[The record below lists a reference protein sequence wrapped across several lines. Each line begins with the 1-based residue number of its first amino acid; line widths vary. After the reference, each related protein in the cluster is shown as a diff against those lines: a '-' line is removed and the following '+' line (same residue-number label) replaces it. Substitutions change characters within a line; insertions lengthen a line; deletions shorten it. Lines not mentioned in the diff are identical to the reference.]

1 MSNDRA
7 KFGSRF
13 GLILATAGSAVGLG
27 NIWRFPYMTGN
38 NGGAAFILVYIG
50 CVLLLGIPCMVSE
63 FVIGREGA
71 SNTARAYTRLSNGT
85 AWKYIGFMGVVTG
98 FMITGYYAVVS
109 GWCLQYIFASAAGE
123 LRGDPKYVA
132 DYFAGFSSSPVKPVL
147 WTVAILVI
155 THLVVIRGVRGGIEK
170 ASKMFMPTLF
180 VLLLVIVVAS
190 CNLPGAG
197 AGVEFLLKPDFSK
210 VDSGV
215 FLGALGQAFYSLS
228 IGMGCLCTYASYFSR
243 RTKLLSTAVNIS
255 LVDTMV
261 AVLAGLMIF
270 PSAFSVGIA
279 PDSGP
284 SLIFMTLPNVFQLAF
299 GHVPFLGYVV
309 SVLFYVLLSLA
320 ALTSLI
326 SLHEV
331 CTAFFLEEFS
341 ISRRRGATLVT
352 VITCVIGAF
361 CSLSLGHTD
370 LQVSIFGKPLF
381 DSLDFLTGQILLPLG
396 GLLTCL
402 FLGWYVPK
410 KIVKDQFTNHGTL
423 RGALFGTYLF
433 CVRFVCPL
441 CILLIFLHQ
450 FGVI

>member
-1 MSNDRA
+1 MTNERA

-27 NIWRFPYMTGN
+27 NIWRFPYMAGN

-50 CVLLLGIPCMVSE
+50 CVLLLGIPCMISE
-63 FVIGREGA
+63 FIIGREGA
-71 SNTARAYTRLSNGT
+71 SNTARAYTKLSSGT
-85 AWKYIGFMGVVTG
+85 AWKYIGFMGVLTG
-98 FMITGYYAVVS
+98 FLIIGYYAVVA

-123 LRGDPKYVA
+123 LQGDPKYVA
-132 DYFAGFSSSPVKPVL
+132 GYFSEFSASPVKPVL

-180 VLLLVIVVAS
+180 VLLLGLVVAS
-190 CNLPGAG
+190 CNLPGSG

-228 IGMGCLCTYASYFSR
+228 IGMGCICTYASYFSR
-243 RTKLLSTAVNIS
+243 RTNLLNTAVHIS

-284 SLIFMTLPNVFQLAF
+284 SLIFMTLPNVFQQAF
-299 GHVPFLGYVV
+299 THLPLVGYIV
-309 SVLFYVLLSLA
+309 SIVFYVLLSLA

-331 CTAFFLEEFS
+331 CTAFFLEEFR
-341 ISRRRGATLVT
+341 ISRLRGATFVT
-352 VITCVIGAF
+352 VIACVVGAL

-370 LQVSIFGKPLF
+370 LQLTIFGKSVF
-381 DSLDFLTGQILLPLG
+381 DALDFVTGQILLPFG
-396 GLLTCL
+396 GFLTCL

-410 KIVKDQFTNHGTL
+410 KIVKDQFTNWGTL
-423 RGALFGTYLF
+423 RGALFGVYLF
-433 CVRFVCPL
+433 CVRFVCPI
-441 CILLIFLHQ
+441 CIMLIFLNQ